1 MKTAVRLGCVIAATT
16 AATALLAGPASA
28 ATLTEHYANSTH
40 AVFVQT
46 DQTAGNH
53 VVAYREAPDGTL
65 SLSGT
70 YGTGGKG
77 GVLATSV
84 IDHLASQGAVTYD
97 PRHRLLYVV
106 NAGSDSVSVFAVHG
120 ADLSLRQV
128 VGSGG
133 SFPVSVAVRGDVAYV
148 LNALNGASIQGYYVI
163 GDRLVPLPGSHRPL
177 GLDPTQVTFTET
189 PGQVAFS
196 PDGSHLLVTT
206 KANGNNI
213 DVFGIDRFGRVS
225 VHPTVTNV
233 PGGVPFAISYD
244 PSGHVEVAMAG
255 TASVTTYR
263 LNGTGTLTQL
273 AATVPTGQA
282 GTCWVVSD
290 GQLVFTTNPGSAS
303 VTSLTASSTGNV
315 TVEGST
321 PTDAGTVDPAVSA
334 DGRYLYVETGG
345 AGIVDEYA
353 VHTNGALTKI
363 SSVAVANAAGAEGIA
378 TS

>member
-1 MKTAVRLGCVIAATT
+1 MKNALRLGCVIAATT
-16 AATALLAGPASA
+16 ATTALFAGPASA
-28 ATLTEHYANSTH
+28 ATLTEHYSNSSH

-46 DQTAGNH
+46 DETAGNH

-65 SLSGT
+65 SLGGT
-70 YGTGGKG
+70 YATGGKG

-120 ADLSLRQV
+120 ANLSLRQV

-133 SFPVSVAVRGDVAYV
+133 SFPVSVAVHGDVAYV

-163 GDRLVPLPGSHRPL
+163 GDRLLAMPGSHRAL

-196 PDGSHLLVTT
+196 PDGAHLLVTT

-213 DVFGIDRFGRVS
+213 EVFGIDHFGWPS
-225 VHPTVTNV
+225 THAAITNV

-244 PSGHVEVAMAG
+244 PRGHVEVAMAG
-255 TASVTTYR
+255 TASVTSYR
-263 LNGTGTLTQL
+263 LNGNGTLTQL

-290 GQLVFTTNPGSAS
+290 GQLLFTTNPGSAS
-303 VTSLTASSTGNV
+303 VTSLTAGSTGNV
-315 TVEGST
+315 TVDGST
-321 PTDAGTVDPAVSA
+321 PTDAGTVDPAVSSN
-334 DGRYLYVETGG
+334 GKYLYVETGA
-345 AGIVDEYA
+345 AGVVDEYA

-363 SSVAVANAAGAEGIA
+363 GSVTVANAAGAEGIA

>member
-1 MKTAVRLGCVIAATT
+1 MKTAVRLGCALAAATATT
-16 AATALLAGPASA
+16 ALYAGPASA
-28 ATLTEHYANSTH
+28 ATPADHGSNATH

-46 DQTAGNH
+46 DQTADNH
-53 VVAYREAPDGTL
+53 VAAYREAPNGTL
-65 SLSGT
+65 TLSGT
-70 YGTGGKG
+70 YATGGNG

-97 PRHRLLYVV
+97 QRHRLLYVV
-106 NAGSDSVSVFAVHG
+106 NAGSDTVSVFAVHG
-120 ADLSLRQV
+120 ADLRLRQV
-128 VGSGG
+128 VRSGG
-133 SFPVSVAVRGDVAYV
+133 SFPVSVAVHGDVVYV
-148 LNALNGASIQGYYVI
+148 LNALDGASIQGYYVI
-163 GDRLVPLPGSHRPL
+163 GERLLPLPGSNRKL

-213 DVFGIDRFGRVS
+213 DVFGVDRFGRVS
-225 VHPTVTNV
+225 AHPAVTNV

-244 PSGHVEVAMAG
+244 PHGRVEVAMAG

-263 LNGTGTLTQL
+263 LNSNSTLTQL

-290 GQLVFTTNPGSAS
+290 GQLLFTTNPGSGS

-315 TVEGST
+315 TVDGST

-334 DGRYLYVETGG
+334 DGRYLYVETGA

-353 VHTNGALTKI
+353 VHANGALTKI
-363 SSVAVANAAGAEGIA
+363 GATTVANATGAEGIA

>member
-1 MKTAVRLGCVIAATT
+1 MKTAVRVGCVIAAST

-28 ATLTEHYANSTH
+28 TELTQHHGDATH

-46 DQTAGNH
+46 DQTTGNH
-53 VVAYREAPDGTL
+53 VVAYREAPNGTL
-65 SLSGT
+65 SLRGT
-70 YGTGGKG
+70 YATGGKG

-97 PRHRLLYVV
+97 PQHRLLYVA
-106 NAGSDSVSVFAVHG
+106 NAGSNSVSVFAVRG
-120 ADLSLRQV
+120 TDLSLRQV

-133 SFPVSVAVRGDVAYV
+133 SFPVSIAVHGDVAYV
-148 LNALNGASIQGYYVI
+148 LNALDGAAIQGYYVI
-163 GDRLVPLPGSHRPL
+163 GDRLVPLPGSHRAL

-213 DVFGIDRFGRVS
+213 DVFGVDHFGRVS
-225 VHPTVTNV
+225 AHPAVTNV
-233 PGGVPFAISYD
+233 PGGVPFAIAYD
-244 PSGHVEVAMAG
+244 PRGRVDVAMAG

-263 LNGTGTLTQL
+263 LNGNGTLTQL

-290 GQLVFTTNPGSAS
+290 GQLLFTTNPGSAS
-303 VTSLTASSTGNV
+303 VTSLIANSAGNV
-315 TVEGST
+315 TVDGST
-321 PTDAGTVDPAVSA
+321 PTDAGTVDPALSA
-334 DGRYLYVETGG
+334 DGRYLYVETGA

-353 VHTNGALTKI
+353 VHTNGNLTKI
-363 SSVAVANAAGAEGIA
+363 GSVAVANAAGAEGIA